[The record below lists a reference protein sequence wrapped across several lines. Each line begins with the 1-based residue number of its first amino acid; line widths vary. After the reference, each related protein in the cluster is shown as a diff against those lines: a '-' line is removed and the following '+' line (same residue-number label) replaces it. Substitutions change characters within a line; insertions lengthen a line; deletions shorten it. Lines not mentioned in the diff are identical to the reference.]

1 MCLGPDL
8 LWYVGLPSCQHLSV
22 GRNTRMVARAYPDT
36 PFRTSARSMY
46 FTTDERIKKQGAH
59 VDIAANIDDDER
71 WTLVPDDEAS
81 VIEGLPPN
89 SQRIFGISQEYEDTI
104 NYMRR
109 DTTNTGCAQ
118 AETLGM
124 TYTTPIPFDPNSHG
138 TSVPQ
143 GYHSFRQTITVGL
156 RSPQMDADVG
166 V

>member
-1 MCLGPDL
+1 MA
-8 LWYVGLPSCQHLSV
+8 
-22 GRNTRMVARAYPDT
+22 ARAYPDT

-59 VDIAANIDDDER
+59 VDITANIDNDER
-71 WTLVPDDEAS
+71 WTLVPDDETS

-89 SQRIFGISQEYEDTI
+89 SQRTFGISQEYEDKI

-109 DTTNTGCAQ
+109 DATNTGCAQ

-138 TSVPQ
+138 TRVPQ